1 MKRTG
6 YRPCLS
12 RGDDIQRDPCLSG
25 WAPVGV
31 VNFRGPMAQFDPR
44 RQPMRLAPH
53 ALTAV
58 AALSVA
64 LLAGRV
70 YQPAKAEEAPPLTAA
85 QLATIEAQA
94 FAAAGTPAGL
104 TAPEAIPVQ
113 IRRGETFEQA
123 VRRTGIAPE
132 EASAVAAT
140 LSNAMDVT
148 AMRAGQRFE
157 TAIAKPR
164 GGRGDARLIGL
175 TMRTGPATQLTVSRS
190 FDGALRLRSLEEKV
204 THETVVLTGK
214 VEGSLSASAQRE
226 GAPAPVRRL
235 AGRLF
240 SHKFDMD
247 RDIKSS
253 DQFTYVFGRSV
264 TENGRTIGTSDM
276 LYASLKGVAFYRF
289 QPAGAKE
296 AQYFDGTGKN
306 TRSAFMRT
314 PLERGFRV
322 SSSFGFR
329 RHPIAGYRRMHQGID
344 FAAGM
349 GTPIVAPADG
359 VVVEAR
365 RWGGYGNWLRI
376 RHPNGLETGYGHLSR
391 YASGVR
397 AGQRVRQGQIVAYV
411 GSTGAST
418 GPHLHYEIWR
428 NGQRINPSGVKTQEG
443 TILAGAD
450 LTAFRAEKARIDR
463 IIASGGERR
472 PQVQTASVASGL
484 RPAQG

>member
-1 MKRTG
+1 
-6 YRPCLS
+6 
-12 RGDDIQRDPCLSG
+12 
-25 WAPVGV
+25 
-31 VNFRGPMAQFDPR
+31 MAQFDPR
-44 RQPMRLAPH
+44 RQPMRIAPH

-58 AALSVA
+58 AAISVA
-64 LLAGRV
+64 LLAGRA
-70 YQPAKAEEAPPLTAA
+70 YQPARAEEAPLLSAA
-85 QLATIEAQA
+85 QIAQLEAQA

-132 EASAVAAT
+132 EASAIAAT

-148 AMRAGQRFE
+148 SMRAGQRFE
-157 TAIAKPR
+157 TAISKPR

-204 THETVVLTGK
+204 SHEIVVLNGK
-214 VEGSLSASAQRE
+214 VEGSLSRTARRE
-226 GAPAPVRRL
+226 GAPAAVARA

-240 SHKFDMD
+240 SYKFDMD
-247 RDIKSS
+247 RDIRAA
-253 DQFTYVFGRSV
+253 DEFTYVFGRTV
-264 TENGRTIGTSDM
+264 TESGRTIDTDGL
-276 LYASLKGVAFYRF
+276 LYAELKGVVFYRF
-289 QPAGAKE
+289 KPAGAKE
-296 AQYFDGTGKN
+296 AQYFDATGKN

-322 SSSFGFR
+322 SSSFGYR
-329 RHPIAGYRRMHQGID
+329 RHPIAGYRKMHQGID
-344 FAAGM
+344 FAAGT
-349 GTPIVAPADG
+349 GTPVVAPADG

-376 RHPNGLETGYGHLSR
+376 RHSNGLETGYGHLSR
-391 YASGVR
+391 YASGMR
-397 AGQRVRQGQIVAYV
+397 AGQRVRQGQVVAYV

-428 NGQRINPSGVKTQEG
+428 GGRRINPAGVKTQEG
-443 TILAGAD
+443 VVLSGAD

-463 IIASGGERR
+463 IIAAGGERR
-472 PQVQTASVASGL
+472 PQVQRAAVAGAPL